1 MNDVQNGGRPV
12 NTVVTSQE
20 AILAM
25 SRKMLREQ
33 GWTGVSV
40 RSIAAACGISVGSI
54 YNYFDS
60 KEDLMSAV
68 VESIWREIFS
78 CAGEAPFNNT
88 LSCVKWMFASMERG
102 EERYPGF
109 FTWHSLRFMEEEK
122 PSGRRRMTQAWEHM
136 QRGLA
141 AVLRQD
147 KAVRQDAFDKTF
159 TPEGCAELIF
169 SLLLGAMV
177 RRNFSCDTIL
187 ETICRTIY

>member
-68 VESIWREIFS
+68 VESIWREIFP
-78 CAGEAPFNNT
+78 APRKHPLT
-88 LSCVKWMFASMERG
+88 I
-102 EERYPGF
+102 
-109 FTWHSLRFMEEEK
+109 
-122 PSGRRRMTQAWEHM
+122 PSPA
-136 QRGLA
+136 
-141 AVLRQD
+141 
-147 KAVRQDAFDKTF
+147 
-159 TPEGCAELIF
+159 
-169 SLLLGAMV
+169 
-177 RRNFSCDTIL
+177 
-187 ETICRTIY
+187 